1 MRRLGLNI
9 IVTAAFLLSSC
20 SGEAV
25 FPEQEVSL
33 TPSELAPLTIS
44 TGEMTRT
51 SLSGTVVNWSDD
63 DQIAV
68 FDDLHTNNK
77 FEAVEVSGSVA
88 VFEGLV
94 KARTTDIYAVYP
106 YSDAV
111 KADAQSILVCLP
123 SDQTPVSGT
132 FAEEHN
138 ISVAHGQ
145 KTAEADVVDGLMFR
159 NVCALI
165 QFTVPQRLAEVTEV
179 SFTANNRNLAGDL
192 VLTKADFGVACTS
205 GVQTVKMVG
214 DFSAGSTFYFVVAP
228 GEISGFSAKVKTRN
242 GATYTKSSTKAFIA
256 KAGAIKNLGEIDFT
270 ITSSVVARHYNDEN
284 GNLKGTDVTLHL
296 GFPDDLLLDY
306 VQELDAVMYDSDGR
320 EYRHLT
326 LDSPS
331 TSELMDVS
339 TGRTYIPQGVYNVDC
354 VYTINGKKTSM
365 TLDVAVPAPDFKVT
379 AYAYTSYDKY
389 LERDLHAANYICDP
403 MKVYDIRFAV
413 GINDDI
419 IKQYGVE
426 SCSPQISISGNRRII
441 PGNYDPMSRECFSCS
456 EYLVDRWGTYQ
467 IVGSVTFD
475 GVTKN
480 ISPKNIYI
488 TGLPYSVSFYG
499 RNSAPSGWTVGGTI
513 SWTGY
518 GWNSGDTDDY
528 LRLRGNNDYAN
539 RGYAMSPM
547 FETPST
553 LNVQTELDC
562 FYYSSTVNQKSTI
575 YVNANSASHPAT
587 TTNATTIQTR
597 AKFNDFDHIENVRN
611 NTTLT
616 SSKPCITITHDV
628 RSSSIET
635 QFFGLKFLTVLYR

>member
-1 MRRLGLNI
+1 MMRRDKTLNI
-9 IVTAAFLLSSC
+9 WVLMIVL
-20 SGEAV
+20 GV
-25 FPEQEVSL
+25 
-33 TPSELAPLTIS
+33 I
-44 TGEMTRT
+44 
-51 SLSGTVVNWSDD
+51 
-63 DQIAV
+63 
-68 FDDLHTNNK
+68 
-77 FEAVEVSGSVA
+77 
-88 VFEGLV
+88 
-94 KARTTDIYAVYP
+94 
-106 YSDAV
+106 
-111 KADAQSILVCLP
+111 
-123 SDQTPVSGT
+123 
-132 FAEEHN
+132 
-138 ISVAHGQ
+138 
-145 KTAEADVVDGLMFR
+145 
-159 NVCALI
+159 
-165 QFTVPQRLAEVTEV
+165 V
-179 SFTANNRNLAGDL
+179 SFAYIYNSYVIQAVTDAA
-192 VLTKADFGVACTS
+192 
-205 GVQTVKMVG
+205 
-214 DFSAGSTFYFVVAP
+214 
-228 GEISGFSAKVKTRN
+228 
-242 GATYTKSSTKAFIA
+242 
-256 KAGAIKNLGEIDFT
+256 
-270 ITSSVVARHYNDEN
+270 YNDRKFLQDYNTEIIEQLVSQESEEN
-284 GNLKGTDVTLHL
+284 W
-296 GFPDDLLLDY
+296 
-306 VQELDAVMYDSDGR
+306 
-320 EYRHLT
+320 
-326 LDSPS
+326 
-331 TSELMDVS
+331 
-339 TGRTYIPQGVYNVDC
+339 
-354 VYTINGKKTSM
+354 
-365 TLDVAVPAPDFKVT
+365 
-379 AYAYTSYDKY
+379 
-389 LERDLHAANYICDP
+389 
-403 MKVYDIRFAV
+403 
-413 GINDDI
+413 DDI